1 MLTKATIE
9 KFFIAEKQIGFFLLI
24 VGLIALTIAVYALFY
39 LKLQE
44 LKWPTIII
52 CLLSIVMLF
61 VGYQQVANATKSRI
75 SIIYAFD
82 MNPELIK
89 TQELPR
95 VEKKIITIQVLK
107 YISVLVFLA
116 MLWFVFFKKDKLLNS
131 TSNAVL
137 ISFALLFLLFFS
149 MFIFQEIS
157 TKKYAQQIK
166 SFVSK

>member
-107 YISVLVFLA
+107 YISVLA
-116 MLWFVFFKKDKLLNS
+116 NG
-131 TSNAVL
+131 
-137 ISFALLFLLFFS
+137 
-149 MFIFQEIS
+149 EIDL
-157 TKKYAQQIK
+157 Q
-166 SFVSK
+166 